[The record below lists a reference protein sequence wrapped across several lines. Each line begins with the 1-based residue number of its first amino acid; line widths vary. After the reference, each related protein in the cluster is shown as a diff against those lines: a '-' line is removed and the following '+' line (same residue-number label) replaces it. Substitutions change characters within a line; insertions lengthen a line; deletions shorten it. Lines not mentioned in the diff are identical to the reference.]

1 MSAARA
7 AAAIC
12 DILVLA
18 TATHWALEQPET
30 TPRMP
35 RMVAVTASLLRLTL
49 TQRVARRDLL
59 APAP

>member
-1 MSAARA
+1 MGAACA
-7 AAAIC
+7 ATAIC

-30 TPRMP
+30 TPWMP
-35 RMVAVTASLLRLTL
+35 SMVAVTASLLRLTL

-59 APAP
+59 ASAT